1 MANRLSRPMA
11 HAPAA
16 KPASRQHPAP
26 TKDWRPRP
34 TKNSAGAPL
43 QRMNIAII
51 GAGIIGVTTAYELAN
66 DGHQVTVFERH
77 GAVAEECSFANA
89 GLISP
94 AQLLLW
100 TAPGMPRKWL
110 RQWGDAHAA
119 MRLGPRLGWHEL
131 SWIGQW
137 IRASRGSRSTESRL
151 HLQQLI
157 TYSLSRL
164 NHLRQRHALEFDT
177 STGHLMLLRNAQEHK
192 NMQARLNLLREAGL
206 AFRELNADEARKLEP
221 ALNPD
226 STIEAAIHLAQD
238 EVGNSRQF
246 ALMIKNEAMRVG
258 VKFEFNT
265 PVSHLSAGP
274 RPALSTHKGTAPRP
288 FDAIVLCSGTDA
300 PTLIK
305 PLGLK
310 VPLMGIQGYSV
321 SANVREPLN
330 APRSVISDE
339 RHRVSI
345 ARLGQR
351 VRVAGGAE
359 LGYRQDDRRVS
370 GLRTLYKVLQD
381 WFPGA
386 ASMSAGVQEWKGS
399 RPMMPDGLPLLGASG
414 IPGIWLNLGH
424 GDNGWALSCG
434 SARLLADAVAGQA
447 PELDLAGCSIT
458 RLHR

>member
-1 MANRLSRPMA
+1 
-11 HAPAA
+11 
-16 KPASRQHPAP
+16 
-26 TKDWRPRP
+26 
-34 TKNSAGAPL
+34 
-43 QRMNIAII
+43 MNIAII
-51 GAGIIGVTTAYELAN
+51 GAGIVGVTTAYELAT
-66 DGHQVTVFERH
+66 DRHQVTVFERH
-77 GAVAEECSFANA
+77 GAVAEECSFASA

-100 TAPGMPRKWL
+100 AAPGMPRKWL

-137 IRASRGSRSTESRL
+137 MRSSRGSRCTESRL

-157 TYSLSRL
+157 TYSTSRL
-164 NHLRQRHALEFDT
+164 HQLRQRHALEFDA
-177 STGHLMLLRNAQEHK
+177 STGHLLLLRNAQEHK
-192 NMQARLNLLREAGL
+192 GLQARLNNLREAGL

-226 STIEAAIHLAQD
+226 SAIEAAIHLPQD
-238 EVGNSRQF
+238 EVGNARQF
-246 ALMIKNEAMRVG
+246 ALMIKSEAMRLG
-258 VKFEFNT
+258 VKFEFNS
-265 PVSHLSAGP
+265 PVSHLSLGS
-274 RPALSTHKGTAPRP
+274 RPALSTRNESTPRT
-288 FDAIVLCSGTDA
+288 FDAIVLCTGADA
-300 PTLIK
+300 STLIK

-310 VPLMGIQGYSV
+310 IPLVGIHGYSV

-330 APRSVISDE
+330 APRSVVSDE

-359 LGYRQDDRRVS
+359 LGHRQDDKRVS

-386 ASMSAGVQEWKGS
+386 ASMTAGVQEWKGS
-399 RPMMPDGLPLLGASG
+399 RPMMPDCLPVLGASG

-434 SARLLADAVAGQA
+434 SARLLADAVAGHA
-447 PELDLAGCSIT
+447 PELDLTACSIA

>member
-1 MANRLSRPMA
+1 
-11 HAPAA
+11 
-16 KPASRQHPAP
+16 
-26 TKDWRPRP
+26 
-34 TKNSAGAPL
+34 
-43 QRMNIAII
+43 MNIAII
-51 GAGIIGVTTAYELAN
+51 GAGIIGVTTAYELAT

-100 TAPGMPRKWL
+100 AAPGMPGKWL

-119 MRLGPRLGWHEL
+119 MRLGPRLGWREL
-131 SWIGQW
+131 GWIGQW
-137 IRASRGSRSTESRL
+137 LRASRGERSLESRL

-157 TYSLSRL
+157 SYSLSRL
-164 NHLRQRHALEFDT
+164 HQLRQRHALEFDT
-177 STGHLMLLRNAQEHK
+177 STGHLLLLRTAQEHK
-192 NMQARLNLLREAGL
+192 GLQARLNNLREAGL

-226 STIEAAIHLAQD
+226 STIEAAIHLPQD

-246 ALMIKNEAMRVG
+246 ALMIKSEAMRLG
-258 VKFEFNT
+258 VKFEFNS
-265 PVSHLSAGP
+265 PVGQLSPGP
-274 RPALSTHKGTAPRP
+274 RPALSTRNETTPRP
-288 FDAIVLCSGTDA
+288 FDAIVLCTGADA
-300 PTLIK
+300 HTLIK

-310 VPLMGIQGYSV
+310 IPLLGIHGYSV

-330 APRSVISDE
+330 APRSVVSDE

-345 ARLGQR
+345 ARQGQR

-359 LGYRQDDRRVS
+359 LGYRQDDKRS
-370 GLRTLYKVLQD
+370 AALRTLYQVLQD

-399 RPMMPDGLPLLGASG
+399 RPMMPDGIPLLGASG
-414 IPGIWLNLGH
+414 VPGIWLNLGH

-434 SARLLADAVAGQA
+434 SARLLADTLAGQG
-447 PELDLAGCSIT
+447 PELDLEACSIA
-458 RLHR
+458 RLSR

>member
-1 MANRLSRPMA
+1 
-11 HAPAA
+11 
-16 KPASRQHPAP
+16 
-26 TKDWRPRP
+26 
-34 TKNSAGAPL
+34 
-43 QRMNIAII
+43 MNIAII
-51 GAGIIGVTTAYELAN
+51 GAGIVGVTTAYELAT

-77 GAVAEECSFANA
+77 GAVAEECSFASA

-100 TAPGMPRKWL
+100 AAPGMPRKWL
-110 RQWGDAHAA
+110 CQWGDAHAA

-137 IRASRGSRSTESRL
+137 MRASRGSRSTESRL

-157 TYSLSRL
+157 TYSTSRL
-164 NHLRQRHALEFDT
+164 HHLRQRHALEFDA
-177 STGHLMLLRNAQEHK
+177 STGHLLLLRNAQEHK
-192 NMQARLNLLREAGL
+192 GLQARLNNLREAGL

-226 STIEAAIHLAQD
+226 SAIEAAIHLPQD
-238 EVGNSRQF
+238 EVGNARQF
-246 ALMIKNEAMRVG
+246 ALMIKNEAMRLG
-258 VKFEFNT
+258 VKFEFNST
-265 PVSHLSAGP
+265 VSHLSPGP
-274 RPALSTHKGTAPRP
+274 RPALSTRTETTPRT
-288 FDAIVLCSGTDA
+288 FDAIMLCTGADTS
-300 PTLIK
+300 PLIK

-310 VPLMGIQGYSV
+310 IPLVGIHGYSV

-330 APRSVISDE
+330 APRSVVSDE

-359 LGYRQDDRRVS
+359 LGYRQDDKRTS

-386 ASMSAGVQEWKGS
+386 ASMTAGVQEWKGS
-399 RPMMPDGLPLLGASG
+399 RPMMPDGLPVLGASG

-447 PELDLAGCSIT
+447 PELDLAGCSIA

>member
-1 MANRLSRPMA
+1 
-11 HAPAA
+11 
-16 KPASRQHPAP
+16 
-26 TKDWRPRP
+26 
-34 TKNSAGAPL
+34 
-43 QRMNIAII
+43 MNIAII
-51 GAGIIGVTTAYELAN
+51 GAGIIGVTTAYELAT
-66 DGHQVTVFERH
+66 DGHQVTVFERR

-119 MRLGPRLGWHEL
+119 MRLGPRLGWGEL

-137 IRASRGSRSTESRL
+137 MRASRGNRSAESRL
-151 HLQQLI
+151 QLQQLI
-157 TYSLSRL
+157 TYSMGRL
-164 NHLRQRHALEFDT
+164 HQLRQRHALEFDT
-177 STGHLMLLRNAQEHK
+177 STGHLLLIRTPQEHK
-192 NMQARLNLLREAGL
+192 GLQARLGSLREAGL

-226 STIEAAIHLAQD
+226 SPIEAAIHLPQD
-238 EVGNSRQF
+238 EVGNARQF
-246 ALMIKNEAMRVG
+246 ALMIKSEAMRLG
-258 VKFEFNT
+258 VKFEFNSA
-265 PVSHLSAGP
+265 VDHLSAGP
-274 RPALSTHKGTAPRP
+274 RPTLSAHNEATPRP
-288 FDAIVLCSGTDA
+288 FDAIVLCTGADT
-300 PTLIK
+300 PRLIK

-310 VPLMGIQGYSV
+310 IPLMGIQGYSV

-330 APRSVISDE
+330 APRSIISDE

-359 LGYRQDDRRVS
+359 LGYRQDGKRMAA
-370 GLRTLYKVLQD
+370 LRTLYKVLQD

-386 ASMSAGVQEWKGS
+386 ASMTAGVQEWKGS

-434 SARLLADAVAGQA
+434 SARLLADALAGQA
-447 PELDLAGCSIT
+447 PELDLTGCSIA
-458 RLHR
+458 RLQR